1 MNNEDFFF
9 EIKYSALHSEMI
21 NISHRCELSLKKEGK
36 KTRVNNKILKK
47 R

>member
-1 MNNEDFFF
+1 MNNEDFF

-36 KTRVNNKILKK
+36 KRRK
-47 R
+47 